1 MFMPNELCE
10 EESKFIQIYNEQI
23 FSLLKN
29 TYLKEMTTVF
39 SDEIKTNSNC
49 FVIRF
54 F

>member
-1 MFMPNELCE
+1 MPNELCE